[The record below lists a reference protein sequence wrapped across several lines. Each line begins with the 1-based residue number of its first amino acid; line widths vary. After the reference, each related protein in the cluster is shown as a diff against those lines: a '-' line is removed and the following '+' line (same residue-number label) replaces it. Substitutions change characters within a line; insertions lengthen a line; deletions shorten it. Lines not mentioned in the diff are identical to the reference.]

1 MTRAPGFSVV
11 LMLAVCVVHAA
22 PNSAQRVRAFAR
34 LPNWTGLWETAI
46 SKELT
51 TPGGRSSTPG
61 TLKLTGHPPYNPE
74 WELKYQAAL
83 DNPAVKSAVAE
94 TLKGC
99 GNDSPAY
106 VRSFPNIMEAPMV
119 FQVVVTPEETLFVM
133 DHGEVRHIYT
143 DRRAHPVGDDLWPTP
158 LGDSVG
164 HWAGQTLVID
174 TVARTAGPISMFSP
188 AAELGEQA
196 HFIERVHQIDG
207 NTLEDQVT
215 IDDPTRLVHPWIVT
229 LRFTRVLDLA
239 RFIPYECEADR
250 NPLENGKLIIAPP
263 VSPPASP

>member
-1 MTRAPGFSVV
+1 MSRATWFSMVV
-11 LMLAVCVVHAA
+11 ALTASLTAALACAA
-22 PNSAQRVRAFAR
+22 ANSPQRVRAFAR
-34 LPNWTGLWETAI
+34 LPDWTGLWETAI

-51 TPGGRSSTPG
+51 TPSGRSAVPG
-61 TLKLTGHPPYNPE
+61 SGSLKLVGHPPFNPE
-74 WELKYQAAL
+74 WERKYQAAL
-83 DNPAVKSAVAE
+83 ASPAVQAAVAE

-99 GNDSPAY
+99 GQGAPAY

-143 DRRAHPVGDDLWPTP
+143 DRRAHPAGDDLWPTS

-164 HWAGQTLVID
+164 RWAGQTLVID

-188 AAELGEQA
+188 AAELSDQA
-196 HFIERVHQIDG
+196 HFTERVQQIDK
-207 NTLEDQVT
+207 NTLEDQLT
-215 IDDPTRLVHPWIVT
+215 IEDPMRLVHPWIVT
-229 LRFTRVLDLA
+229 WRFSRVLDLT

-250 NPLENGKLIIAPP
+250 NPIENGKLTIKPP
-263 VSPPASP
+263 

>member
-1 MTRAPGFSVV
+1 
-11 LMLAVCVVHAA
+11 
-22 PNSAQRVRAFAR
+22 
-34 LPNWTGLWETAI
+34 
-46 SKELT
+46 
-51 TPGGRSSTPG
+51 
-61 TLKLTGHPPYNPE
+61 
-74 WELKYQAAL
+74 
-83 DNPAVKSAVAE
+83 
-94 TLKGC
+94 
-99 GNDSPAY
+99 
-106 VRSFPNIMEAPMV
+106 MV

-207 NTLEDQVT
+207 NTL
-215 IDDPTRLVHPWIVT
+215 R
-229 LRFTRVLDLA
+229 RSR
-239 RFIPYECEADR
+239 
-250 NPLENGKLIIAPP
+250 
-263 VSPPASP
+263 